1 VPTLRADPAQMSGG
15 HHSFVLLGEQSLLIQ
30 CAELLRARGH
40 VIRCVVSEDRRISQ
54 WAAAAQLPCLPRFEV
69 LRQAVPGGAFDFL
82 LSITN
87 LRMLPDWLLQ
97 LPRVGAI
104 NFHDG
109 PLPRYAGVN
118 APVWALINGE
128 REHGVTWHE
137 IEAGAD
143 RGRILASR
151 TFTVNEDETVFG
163 LNAQCYQAGLE
174 SFGELMENLEA
185 GRLAPRAQDFSQRSY
200 FGLTHRPPR
209 AAGLDWSRPAAELV
223 KLVRALDFGRYPNPV
238 ALPKLD
244 LGQALVLAREAAVV
258 AGDSTF
264 RPGQIQ
270 AATADSITVRCADGA
285 LLVTRF
291 SRLTGEDVGAGTV
304 LQEHGIQ
311 VGSLLPT
318 SMPDAA
324 LDERIAA
331 LAAHEGWWL
340 RQLRDME
347 LSGLPFAQRAAGG
360 NPEWIP
366 IDLPGSTGTAEHR
379 IASLLL
385 LIGRLNGQQ
394 HASVAFTPRAQL
406 ALPAAQRRYVAP
418 GAVASE
424 RFDPAES
431 FRAWLARMSSQ
442 LDRLEARVGWLSDLP
457 ARDPDRRAAM
467 LAVAEAP
474 LRLIRCDRLPAE
486 AASAGG
492 LPLAGAALALVI
504 DETGRAAAWID
515 GSRFNRAAFDRFAAC
530 WRSLLLRLEDIE
542 LLCGDVSVLSDEDAA
557 KLARWSE
564 PLTAPA
570 EPRRLHELFE
580 AQVAHDPAKRAV
592 VFEGHSLSYGELNA
606 AANRLARHL
615 QSLGVKHGDLVGVQ
629 VPRSLEM
636 VVALQAVHKAGAA
649 YVPLDPTYPEDR
661 LAYMAEDAKLH
672 VVVTRSDVTAKLPV
686 QNRVELDRLGLDLA
700 RVPDGNLEVAGDAAD
715 LAYVI
720 YTSGS
725 TGKPKGVMVEH
736 RNVSNFFAGMDER
749 VGSDPGVW
757 LAVTSISFDISVLEL
772 FWTLS
777 RGFVVVLH
785 GDALRLKGKGAAPTS
800 QLPSARG
807 ARAPIDFGLFYWNVA
822 KSEADYDTEKYR
834 LLIESAKFADSNG
847 FNAVWTPE
855 RHFEAFG
862 GLFPNPS
869 VTSAALAMITRN
881 VKLRAGSCVVPLHSP
896 IRIAEEWA
904 IVDNLS
910 NGRVGMSVAA
920 GWAPPD
926 FVIKPENFA
935 NAKQVMFESTEI
947 VKRLWRGEAVSFPGP
962 KGDVMVR
969 TLPRPVQKELPI
981 WVTTAGNIDTYIS
994 AAKAG
999 ANLLTHLLGQ
1009 SIEEVTEKVAAYR
1022 KAWVEAGHSGRGT
1035 VTLMLHTLVGPDAE
1049 EVERIVHQPLK
1060 DYLRSAVFL
1069 VKAAAWQFPTFKKL
1083 SDEQGRTLDEFFTS
1097 ISEEDMD
1104 DLLEFAF
1111 QRYFRSSGLFGTPE
1125 HCVEMV
1131 GRVEDAGIDEIACLI
1146 DFGIRTDTVLAHL
1159 PYLDQLRALAQ
1170 RGVAPEGD
1178 HSIAGLLLRENVT
1191 HFQCTPTMATM
1202 LAADADSQP
1211 GLAGL
1216 RHMMVGGEALPPD
1229 LARTLAGLVKGKVSN
1244 MYGPTETT
1252 IWSTVGAVNEQS
1264 VTPSNSVSIGTPLI
1278 NQSVHVV
1285 DGRLQPLPPGLP
1297 GEVVIGGLGVTR
1309 GYWQRPELTAERF
1322 PGGRLYRTGDLG
1334 RFLPDG
1340 RIECLGRSDQ
1350 QVKIRG
1356 FRVELGEI
1364 EALLREQA
1372 GVAEAAVVL
1381 REDTPGDQRLVG
1393 YVRTVNGQGADS
1405 EALRAGLARSLPD
1418 FMVPTLV
1425 VTLDAMPTTPNGK
1438 IDRKALPA
1446 PQLRTSVAP
1455 AIAAGAGESSSGIEA
1470 MVMEIWQRALG
1481 TTQIGLRD
1489 NFFDIGGHS
1498 LLVIQVLKE
1507 LRAKVEKP
1515 IQMTDLFRH
1524 TTIESLARF
1533 IEGDVQPAAAAQRG
1547 RSRAEARRAAMGR
1560 RP

>member
-1 VPTLRADPAQMSGG
+1 LTESGR

-40 VIRCVVSEDRRISQ
+40 LIRCVVTEDRRISQ
-54 WAAAAQLPCLPRFEV
+54 WAAGVKLPCLSRYEV
-69 LRQAVPGGAFDFL
+69 LQQAVPGGAFDYL

-87 LRMLPDWLLQ
+87 LRMLPAWLLQ
-97 LPRVGAI
+97 LPRSGAI

-109 PLPRYAGVN
+109 PLPSYAGLN
-118 APVWALINGE
+118 APVWALVNGE

-137 IEAGAD
+137 IAAGAD

-151 TFTVNEDETVFG
+151 TFAVSGDETVFG

-174 SFGELMENLEA
+174 SFGELLENLET
-185 GRLAPRAQDFSQRSY
+185 GRLAPREQDFSRRSY

-209 AAGLDWSRPAAELV
+209 AAGLDWSRPATDLAQ
-223 KLVRALDFGRYPNPV
+223 LVRALDFGRYPNPV

-244 LGQALVLAREAAVV
+244 LGNALVLVRAATI
-258 AGDSTF
+258 ATGDAAF
-264 RPGQIQ
+264 KPGQVQ
-270 AATADSITVRCADGA
+270 ATTADSFTVRCADGA
-285 LLVTRF
+285 LQITRL
-291 SRLTGEDVGAGTV
+291 SRPTGEDVSAGTV
-304 LQEHGIQ
+304 LREHDIQ
-311 VGSLLPT
+311 VGSLLPAA
-318 SMPDAA
+318 MADAA

-331 LAAHEGWWL
+331 LVRHEGWWL
-340 RQLRDME
+340 RQLRDLE
-347 LSGLPFAQRAAGG
+347 LSGLPFAQRTATGS
-360 NPEWIP
+360 PEWIP
-366 IDLPGSTGTAEHR
+366 VDLTGSTGSAEQR

-385 LIGRLNGQQ
+385 LIGRLNSQQ

-418 GAVASE
+418 GAVVSE
-424 RFDPAES
+424 HFDPAES
-431 FRAWLARMSSQ
+431 FRAWLARMSAQ
-442 LDRLEARVGWLSDLP
+442 LERLEARVGWLSDLP

-474 LRLIRCDRLPAE
+474 LRLIRCDTLPAD

-504 DETGRAAAWID
+504 DDAGHAAAWID
-515 GSRFNRAAFDRFAAC
+515 GRRFDRAAFDRFAAC
-530 WRSLLLRLEDIE
+530 WHALLLRLEDVE
-542 LLCGDVSVLSDEDAA
+542 LLCGDVSVLSDQDAA
-557 KLARWSE
+557 SLVRWSE
-564 PLTAPA
+564 PLAAPA

-580 AQVAHDPAKRAV
+580 AQAALDPARRAV

-615 QSLGVKHGDLVGVQ
+615 QSLGVKRGDLVGVQ

-636 VVALQAVHKAGAA
+636 VVTLQAVHKTGAA

-672 VVVTRSDVTAKLPV
+672 VVVTRSDVAAKLPV
-686 QNRVELDRLGLDLA
+686 QNRVELDRLGADLA
-700 RVPDGNLEVAGDAAD
+700 RLPDGNLDVAGDAAD

-736 RNVSNFFAGMDER
+736 RNVSNFFAGIDER
-749 VGSDPGVW
+749 IGSDPGVW

-777 RGFVVVLH
+777 RGFAVILH
-785 GDALRLKGKGAAPTS
+785 GDALRLKGKAAPAS
-800 QLPSARG
+800 RLPSGRG
-807 ARAPIDFGLFYWNVA
+807 LRAPIDFGFFYWNVA

-896 IRIAEEWA
+896 IRVAEEWA

-926 FVIKPENFA
+926 FAIKPENFA

-947 VKRLWRGEAVSFPGP
+947 IKRLWRGETVSFPGP
-962 KGDVMVR
+962 KGEVKVR

-1009 SIEEVTEKVAAYR
+1009 SIEDVTEKVAAYR
-1022 KAWVEAGHSGRGT
+1022 KAWTEAGHPGRGT
-1035 VTLMLHTLVGPDAE
+1035 VTLMLHTLVGSDAE
-1049 EVERIVHQPLK
+1049 TVERIVRQPLK

-1069 VKAAAWQFPTFKKL
+1069 VKAAAWQFPTFKKM
-1083 SDEQGRTLDEFFTS
+1083 SDEQGKTLDEFFTS
-1097 ISEEDMD
+1097 ISEQDMD

-1111 QRYFRSSGLFGTPE
+1111 QRYFRTSGLFGTPE
-1125 HCVEMV
+1125 HCLEMV
-1131 GRVEDAGIDEIACLI
+1131 GRVEDADVDEIACLI
-1146 DFGIRTDTVLAHL
+1146 DYGISTDTVLEHL

-1170 RGVAPEGD
+1170 RGVVSQDD
-1178 HSIAGLLLRENVT
+1178 HSIGGLLRRENVT

-1211 GLAGL
+1211 GLASL

-1229 LARTLAGLVKGKVSN
+1229 LARTLAALVKGQVSN

-1252 IWSTVGAVNEQS
+1252 IWSTVGAVNDQAITS
-1264 VTPSNSVSIGTPLI
+1264 ANSVSIGTPLL
-1278 NQSVHVV
+1278 NQSVHIV
-1285 DGRLQPLPPGLP
+1285 DDRLQPLPPGLP

-1322 PGGRLYRTGDLG
+1322 PGGRLYLTGDLG

-1340 RIECLGRSDQ
+1340 RIECLGRRDQ

-1356 FRVELGEI
+1356 YRVELGEI

-1393 YVRTVNGQGADS
+1393 YVRTVSGESADS
-1405 EALRAGLARSLPD
+1405 EALRAGLGRSLPD
-1418 FMVPTLV
+1418 FMVPSLV

-1446 PQLRTSVAP
+1446 PQMRSSAAAT
-1455 AIAAGAGESSSGIEA
+1455 IAADPAESSGVEA

-1481 TTQIGLRD
+1481 TTQIGMRD

-1533 IEGDVQPAAAAQRG
+1533 IEGDVQTGAATQRG